1 MSEENIVID
10 SLCDLI
16 LNNCNFNNEKEL
28 KNFIKELKINLL
40 ELFDENYETETSES
54 DEEYSDEEVVKEE
67 IKVKKDKDEFFE
79 IIIS

>member
-28 KNFIKELKINLL
+28 KDFIKELKINLL
-40 ELFDENYETETSES
+40 ELFDEDYETETSES

-79 IIIS
+79 IIIT

>member
-40 ELFDENYETETSES
+40 ELFDEDYETETSES

-79 IIIS
+79 IIIT

>member
-40 ELFDENYETETSES
+40 ELFDEDYETETCES